1 MKIETLEKYIKVTA
15 EEGLYISDYKDGDDI
30 INFNSFKIMFA
41 PLGADLSKL
50 REITEGENNRYSEL
64 QELKLRELENGEISQ

>member
-15 EEGLYISDYKDGDDI
+15 DEGLYISDYKEGDDI

-41 PLGADLSKL
+41 PLGTDLSNL
-50 REITEGENNRYSEL
+50 REITEEENNRLNEL
-64 QELKLRELENGEISQ
+64 QILKQKELENGEIS

>member
-15 EEGLYISDYKDGDDI
+15 DEGLYISDYKEGDDI

-41 PLGADLSKL
+41 PLGTDLSNL
-50 REITEGENNRYSEL
+50 NEITEEENNRLNEL
-64 QELKLRELENGEISQ
+64 QILKQKELENGEIS